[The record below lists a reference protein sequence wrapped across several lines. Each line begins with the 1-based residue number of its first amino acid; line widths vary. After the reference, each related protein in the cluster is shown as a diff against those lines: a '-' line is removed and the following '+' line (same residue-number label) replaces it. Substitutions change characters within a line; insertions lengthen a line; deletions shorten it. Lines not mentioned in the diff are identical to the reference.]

1 MNYFDDV
8 QEFMG
13 AAGQKVP
20 LELTVP
26 KDDQRLL
33 RFNMLCSEF
42 AELICAMYGIG
53 FDDLICK
60 GMKYHLKKRLAEFI
74 TEAEGDFRHIDF
86 ANLAHQIVDMHY
98 VLSGASVDFGLPEP
112 DVFNEV
118 HRANMAKIGGP
129 KRADGKQLPPTGW
142 MPPNIA
148 AVLDEYAS

>member
-1 MNYFDDV
+1 VNYFEDV

-26 KDDQRLL
+26 SAEQAVL

-53 FDDLICK
+53 PEDVICK
-60 GMKYHLKKRLAEFI
+60 GMKYHLKKHLGEFI
-74 TEAEGDFRHIDF
+74 SEAGPVHQLNFV
-86 ANLAHQIVDMHY
+86 NLGHQIADMHY
-98 VLSGASVDFGLPEP
+98 VLSGASVDFGLPETE
-112 DVFNEV
+112 VFAEV

-129 KRADGKQLPPTGW
+129 KRADGKQLPPPGW
-142 MPPNIA
+142 TPPNIA